1 MFALNK
7 IVRVRTE
14 HQYNAYFITLKNAL
28 KKKEKVLRNNV
39 L

>member
-7 IVRVRTE
+7 IVPVRTE

-28 KKKEKVLRNNV
+28 KKKKKKGA
-39 L
+39 